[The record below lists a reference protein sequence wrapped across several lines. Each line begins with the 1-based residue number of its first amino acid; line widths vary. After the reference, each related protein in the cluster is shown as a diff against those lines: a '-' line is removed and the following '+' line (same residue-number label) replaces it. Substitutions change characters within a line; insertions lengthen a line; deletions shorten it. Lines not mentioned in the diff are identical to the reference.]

1 MLIDKDNIFIDP
13 VVNGRSELFKFLS
26 KGLYEKG
33 FVKKGFYEALIER
46 EKDHPTGLDTGK
58 IKIAIPHTDPD
69 MILKESIV
77 LITVNDPIIFNEMGS
92 PNSMLGVSI
101 IFLLLIKG
109 GRSKF
114 YHNLL
119 NKIKNSDILNK
130 IYESDNR
137 QALCQLLIKLLNT

>member
-13 VVNGRSELFKFLS
+13 AVNGRNELFKFLS
-26 KGLYEKG
+26 KGLYKNG
-33 FVKKGFYEALIER
+33 FVEKGFYEALTKR
-46 EKDHPTGLDTGK
+46 EKDYPTGLNTGK
-58 IKIAIPHTDPD
+58 IKIAVPHTDPD

-77 LITVNDPIIFNEMGS
+77 LITVNDPIIFNEMGT
-92 PNSMLGVSI
+92 PDSMLEVGI
-101 IFLLLIKG
+101 IFLLLIKD